1 MTSCP
6 TILCLLFVFFYSTLF
21 YQVVVSSGGRCL
33 SDQQS
38 LLLQFKNALIFN
50 AADSKSL
57 VRWNQSSDCC
67 TWEGISCE
75 KGRVTGLKL
84 SNEWISGGINDNS
97 TLFNLRYLQ
106 SLDLSYNLI
115 SSTIPSGIGNL
126 INLRYLN
133 FSGEFGGQIPQ
144 EISHLKK
151 LLILDLSLSYGLEIP
166 NLRMVVQNLTKL
178 EELYLDFVNISAPGN
193 EWGQAIS
200 SSFPNLRVLSLS
212 ECGLSGPIHH
222 SLAKLQHLS
231 VIDLSYNYRLSS
243 PVPRFFGNFSNLT
256 SLRLA
261 ECGLH
266 GTFPKEMFQVPTLR
280 ILDISLNGFLE
291 SSLPEFPPHSD
302 LQILDIS
309 FTNFKGRLPSSIG
322 NLRQLTAL
330 CLSICLFSGPLPKS
344 IEKLTQLVYLDLSY
358 NQFVGPIPSL
368 DMTRNLEGIDLS
380 HNRLSGPIPSFDMT
394 RNLER
399 IDLSDNRLSG
409 PIPSFDMTRNLE
421 RIDLSDNRLSGPIPS
436 FDMTRNLEGID
447 LSHNRL
453 SGPIPSF
460 DMTKNLKEMDLSYN
474 LLSGPIPSAHLE
486 GLLNISYI
494 DLHSNSFNGN
504 IPSSLF
510 TLPLLKR
517 IELSYNQFSGQ
528 VLEFPNPPSS
538 MLEIIDLSGNK
549 LQGPI
554 PMSIFKL
561 RELNSL
567 SLSSNMFN
575 GTIHLDSF
583 QSLTSLVSLNL
594 SYNNISINVSGNGSN
609 IPFLPKLSVLLLGSC
624 NLRKFPEIFKN
635 HTELSDLDLS
645 NNQIYGEIPNWIW
658 KLGNGSLYSL
668 NLSHNQL
675 VGIQEP
681 YSLYNIDSVDLSF
694 NQIHGKIPILPPQIY
709 YADLSS
715 NSFTSSIPSDIG
727 KSLYTTLYFSLSKN
741 GLTGSIPESICN
753 ASYLEVLDLSD
764 NNLYGKIPTCMLAS
778 SMIIWVNLRMN
789 NLSGPIPDLFP
800 VDCSLKALDLNGN
813 LLTKSIPKSLANC
826 RALEDL
832 DLGNNQML
840 DKFPMF
846 PKNISSLRVLILQ
859 SNKFYGQITCTES
872 IGDWPMIQIV
882 DIASNNF
889 SGELPGKC
897 LTKWHTMMS
906 VTGYRQSQLDHT
918 IPSNYSYEDAVSIT
932 NKGLEMQM
940 RKIASNGFTYI
951 DFSNNK
957 FHGEIPKEFGQL
969 IYLHGLNLSNNVLSG
984 QIPSSFG
991 NMRQLESLDL
1001 SRNHLSGKIPASLSS
1016 LSFLGFLNFSYNQL
1030 HGRIPGGQIQLFPA
1044 DRFQG
1049 NQGLCGLPVTL
1060 NCPGDVLPE
1069 TRKANHSISGN
1080 NEIEWNLISA
1090 EIGFIVGFGTVIGPL
1105 VFLKRWRKWYF
1116 DRVED
1121 IAFRILPQILLRKWL
1136 SWKMGTRRGVRA
1148 GGRRAS

>member
-38 LLLQFKNALIFN
+38 LLLQFKNALIFK
-50 AADSKSL
+50 ATESKSL

-75 KGRVTGLKL
+75 QGRVTGLKL

-133 FSGEFGGQIPQ
+133 FSHVFSGQIPQ

-151 LLILDLSLSYGLEIP
+151 LLIFDLSDWSNYDDEVLEIP

-178 EELYLDFVNISAPGN
+178 EELYLDGVNVSAPGN
-193 EWGQAIS
+193 EWGQALS
-200 SSFPNLRVLSLS
+200 SSLPNLRVLSLAD
-212 ECGLSGPIHH
+212 CGLSGPIHH

-231 VIDLSYNYRLSS
+231 VIDLSSNSLSS
-243 PVPRFFGNFSNLT
+243 PVPTSFPYFSNLT
-256 SLRLA
+256 SLRLRR
-261 ECGLH
+261 CGLH

-280 ILDISLNGFLE
+280 ILDISGNRFLE
-291 SSLPEFPPHSD
+291 GSLPEFPPHSD
-302 LQILDIS
+302 LQILEIVY
-309 FTNFKGRLPSSIG
+309 TNFKGRLPSSIG

-368 DMTRNLEGIDLS
+368 DMTRNLERIDLS
-380 HNRLSGPIPSFDMT
+380 HNRLSGPIPS
-394 RNLER
+394 
-399 IDLSDNRLSG
+399 
-409 PIPSFDMTRNLE
+409 
-421 RIDLSDNRLSGPIPS
+421 
-436 FDMTRNLEGID
+436 
-447 LSHNRL
+447 
-453 SGPIPSF
+453 
-460 DMTKNLKEMDLSYN
+460 K
-474 LLSGPIPSAHLE
+474 HLE
-486 GLLNISYI
+486 GLLNLGYI
-494 DLHSNSFNGN
+494 DLDNNSINGN

-517 IELSYNQFSGQ
+517 IDLSYNQFSGQ

-538 MLEIIDLSGNK
+538 MLESIDLSSNK

-561 RELNSL
+561 RELYSL
-567 SLSSNMFN
+567 DLSSNMFN

-583 QSLTSLVSLNL
+583 QGPTSLVHLSL

-609 IPFLPKLSVLLLGSC
+609 ISFLPKLRILRLRSC
-624 NLRKFPEIFKN
+624 NLRKFPETIKN
-635 HTELSDLDLS
+635 QAELGYLDLS

-658 KLGNGSLYSL
+658 KVGNGSLYSL

-681 YSLYNIDSVDLSF
+681 YSLCNINTLDLSF
-694 NQIHGKIPILPPQIY
+694 NQIHGKIPILPPQIFY
-709 YADLSS
+709 LDLSS

-727 KSLYTTLYFSLSKN
+727 KSLYNTFYFSLSKN

-753 ASYLEVLDLSD
+753 ARYLELLDLSY

-778 SMIIWVNLRMN
+778 SMIIGVNLRMN

-800 VDCSLKALDLNGN
+800 VDCSLKTLDLNGN
-813 LLTKSIPKSLANC
+813 FLSKSIPKSLANC
-826 RALEDL
+826 KALEDL

-840 DKFPMF
+840 DTFPMLL
-846 PKNISSLRVLILQ
+846 KNISSLRVLILQ

-872 IGDWPMIQIV
+872 IGNWPMIQIV

-897 LTKWHTMMS
+897 LTKWHKMTA
-906 VTGYRQSQLDHT
+906 TQLDHP
-918 IPSNYSYEDAVSIT
+918 ILNSSAMAPPSLQIEALVSILDSSRSPLSNSRFLWNISYEDAVSIT

-951 DFSNNK
+951 DFSSNK

-969 IYLHGLNLSNNVLSG
+969 ITLHGLNLSNNVLSG

-1001 SRNHLSGKIPASLSS
+1001 SRNHLSWKIPASLSG
-1016 LSFLGFLNFSYNQL
+1016 LSFLGFLNLSYNQL

-1060 NCPGDVLPE
+1060 NCPGDVLRE
-1069 TRKANHSISGN
+1069 TRKANHSISG

-1090 EIGFIVGFGTVIGPL
+1090 EIGFIIGFGTVIGPL
-1105 VFLKRWRKWYF
+1105 VFWKRWRKWYF

-1121 IAFRILPQILLRKWL
+1121 IAFSILPQKLLRKWL
-1136 SWKMGTRRGVRA
+1136 PWKMGTRRGVRA

>member
-1 MTSCP
+1 MTSSP

-21 YQVVVSSGGRCL
+21 FHVVVSSGGQCL

-38 LLLQFKNALIFN
+38 LLLQFKNTLIFN
-50 AADSKSL
+50 ATISKSL

-84 SNEWISGGINDNS
+84 SDESISGGINDNS

-106 SLDLSYNLI
+106 SLDLSNFK
-115 SSTIPSGIGNL
+115 SSTIPSRIGNL

-133 FSGEFGGQIPQ
+133 FSGVFGGQIPQ

-151 LLILDLSLSYGLEIP
+151 LLILDLSDGLFYDLYDWFSRDHVLEIP

-178 EELYLDFVNISAPGN
+178 EELYLDGVNISAPGN

-200 SSFPNLRVLSLS
+200 SSLPNLRVLSLF

-231 VIDLSYNYRLSS
+231 VLDLSYNYRLSS

-261 ECGLH
+261 GCGLH

-280 ILDISLNGFLE
+280 ILDISFNRFLE
-291 SSLPEFPPHSD
+291 GSLPEFPPHSD
-302 LQILDIS
+302 LQILDIRYK
-309 FTNFKGRLPSSIG
+309 NFKGRLPSSIG
-322 NLRQLTAL
+322 NLRQLTHL
-330 CLSICLFSGPLPKS
+330 HLSNCLFSGPLPKS
-344 IEKLTQLVYLDLSY
+344 IAKLTQLVYLDLSF
-358 NQFVGPIPSL
+358 NQFVGPIPSFY
-368 DMTRNLEGIDLS
+368 MAKNLEGIDLS
-380 HNRLSGPIPSFDMT
+380 GNRLSGPIPS
-394 RNLER
+394 
-399 IDLSDNRLSG
+399 
-409 PIPSFDMTRNLE
+409 
-421 RIDLSDNRLSGPIPS
+421 
-436 FDMTRNLEGID
+436 
-447 LSHNRL
+447 
-453 SGPIPSF
+453 
-460 DMTKNLKEMDLSYN
+460 K
-474 LLSGPIPSAHLE
+474 HLE
-486 GLLNISYI
+486 GLLNLRYI
-494 DLHSNSFNGN
+494 DLHNNSFHGN

-510 TLPLLKR
+510 TLPLLKW
-517 IELSYNQFSGQ
+517 IELSHNQFSGQ

-538 MLEIIDLSGNK
+538 MLESIDLSSNK

-561 RELNSL
+561 RTLYSL

-575 GTIHLDSF
+575 GTIHFDSF
-583 QSLTSLVSLNL
+583 QSLTSLDYLDL
-594 SYNNISINVSGNGSN
+594 SYSNISVNVSGNGSN
-609 IPFLPKLSVLLLGSC
+609 IPFLPKLRFLRLRSC
-624 NLRKFPEIFKN
+624 NLRKFPEIIKN
-635 HTELSDLDLS
+635 QAELRNLDLS

-658 KLGNGSLYSL
+658 KVGNGSLYSL

-681 YSLYNIDSVDLSF
+681 YSLCYIEFLDLSF
-694 NQIHGKIPILPPQIY
+694 NQIHGKIPILPPQIFHV
-709 YADLSS
+709 DLSS

-727 KSLYTTLYFSLSKN
+727 KNLFWTSYFSLANN
-741 GLTGSIPESICN
+741 GLLGVIPKSICN
-753 ASYLEVLDLSD
+753 ARYLQVLDLSN
-764 NNLYGKIPTCMLAS
+764 NNLSGKIPTCMLATNRTTG
-778 SMIIWVNLRMN
+778 VNLRMN

-800 VDCSLKALDLNGN
+800 VDCSLKTLDLNGN
-813 LLTKSIPKSLANC
+813 LLSKTIPKSLANC
-826 RALEDL
+826 KALEDL

-840 DKFPMF
+840 DTFPMLL
-846 PKNISSLRVLILQ
+846 KNISSLRVLILQ

-872 IGDWPMIQIV
+872 IGNWPMIQIV

-897 LTKWHTMMS
+897 LTKWHKMI
-906 VTGYRQSQLDHT
+906 VTQLDHR
-918 IPSNYSYEDAVSIT
+918 ILDSSAMAPPNFQIEDAVSIT

-940 RKIASNGFTYI
+940 LKIASNGFTYI
-951 DFSNNK
+951 DFSSNK

-969 IYLHGLNLSNNVLSG
+969 ISLHGLNLSNNVLSG

-1001 SRNHLSGKIPASLSS
+1001 SRNHLSGRIPASLSS
-1016 LSFLGFLNFSYNQL
+1016 LSFLGFLNLSHNQL
-1030 HGRIPGGQIQLFPA
+1030 HGRIPGSQIQLFPA

-1060 NCPGDVLPE
+1060 KCPGDVLPE

-1121 IAFRILPQILLRKWL
+1121 IAFSILPQKLLRKWL
-1136 SWKMGTRRGVRA
+1136 SWKTGTRSGVHV